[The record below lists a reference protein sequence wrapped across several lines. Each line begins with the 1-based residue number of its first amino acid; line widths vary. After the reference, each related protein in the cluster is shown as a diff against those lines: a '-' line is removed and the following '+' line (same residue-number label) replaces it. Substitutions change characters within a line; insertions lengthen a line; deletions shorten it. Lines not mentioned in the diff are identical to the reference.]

1 MRKIILL
8 VLLAIAVSNVCFAY
22 QKTVSLTDKE
32 IIERLTRL
40 EEGQKAIK
48 QQLKEVQMAINHQL
62 EEMNKRIDML
72 ANLMYV
78 IIGGIFALIGFV
90 VWDRKSMGEQ
100 VRRQLE
106 EGRLRD
112 IILAL
117 REYGRDHPEFEEVL
131 RKFNLL

>member
-1 MRKIILL
+1 MRRIILL
-8 VLLAIAVSNVCFAY
+8 VLLAIMVSNGCFAY

-40 EEGQKAIK
+40 EEGQR
-48 QQLKEVQMAINHQL
+48 AINQRL

-117 REYGRDHPEFEEVL
+117 REYGRDHPEFKEVL

>member
-1 MRKIILL
+1 MRRIILL
-8 VLLAIAVSNVCFAY
+8 VLLAIMVSNGCFAY

-40 EEGQKAIK
+40 EEGQKAIN
-48 QQLKEVQMAINHQL
+48 QRL

>member
-40 EEGQKAIK
+40 EEGQKALH
-48 QQLKEVQMAINHQL
+48 QQLN
-62 EEMNKRIDML
+62 ML